1 MAGSRIGLE
10 VMKNLITSMQEDTH
24 VDSRGE
30 AIIRELLHAVSRD
43 EEAFNNLIPLM
54 ESAGIACANPDEPA
68 QRENGIHFFSAA
80 LNLALSPDPSEGHVG
95 LKATKIIFIS
105 YCTTLYGGNRSD

>member
-1 MAGSRIGLE
+1 MFLRNLEKILIGPRYR
-10 VMKNLITSMQEDTH
+10 MEDTNYGRK
-24 VDSRGE
+24 SNW
-30 AIIRELLHAVSRD
+30 ISRD